1 MMMLT
6 ANRLSQD
13 QIAQLRNRFGER
25 LRQDVPLANYTAA
38 RVGGKADFVLTAQS
52 AEDLESAV
60 RDLWALEVPFTILGS
75 GANVLVSD
83 RGVRGV
89 VILNRAQ
96 RFEIQVEQEPPT
108 VWAESG
114 TNLGLI
120 ARTVARHGLS
130 GLEWAATIPGTLGG
144 AIYGNAGAHGQDM
157 AGTLILAEILH
168 REHGKETWSCE
179 RLAYGYRTSAL
190 KREPGSA
197 VILSG
202 LLKLSRSTREAVQAQ
217 MDAYITYRKR
227 TQPPGAS
234 MGSVFKNP
242 PGDYAGRLIEQA
254 GLKGTRVGGVEV
266 SPVHANFFVT
276 SENATASDYWRLIC
290 LVRQRVYETFG
301 VALELEIERI
311 GDWHDE
317 DTNA

>member
-1 MMMLT
+1 MMMLF

-25 LRQDVPLANYTAA
+25 LRQDVSLANYTAA
-38 RVGGKADFVLTAQS
+38 RVGGKADFVLTVQS
-52 AEDLESAV
+52 AEDLESAM

-83 RGVRGV
+83 HGVRGV

-96 RFEIQVEQEPPT
+96 RFEIQAEQEPPT

-114 TNLGLI
+114 ANLGLI

-168 REHGKETWSCE
+168 RERGKETWTCE

-190 KREPGSA
+190 KREPGKA

-202 LLKLSRSTREAVQAQ
+202 LLKLNRSTREAVQAQ
-217 MDAYITYRKR
+217 MDAFIAYRKR

-276 SENATASDYWRLIC
+276 NENATASDYWHLIC

-311 GDWHDE
+311 GDWLDE
-317 DTNA
+317 DTNV

>member
-6 ANRLSQD
+6 TNRLSQD
-13 QIAQLRNRFGER
+13 QIAQLRNRFGEQ
-25 LRQDVPLANYTAA
+25 LRQDVSLANYTAA
-38 RVGGKADFVLTAQS
+38 RVGGKADFVLTVQS
-52 AEDLESAV
+52 AEDLEAAV

-96 RFEIQVEQEPPT
+96 RFEIQAEQEPPT

-114 TNLGLI
+114 ANLGLI
-120 ARTVARHGLS
+120 ARTLARHGLS

-144 AIYGNAGAHGQDM
+144 AIYGNAGAHGQDV

-168 REHGKETWSCE
+168 RERGKETWTCE

-190 KREPGSA
+190 KREPGNA

-217 MDAYITYRKR
+217 MDAFIAYRKR

-234 MGSVFKNP
+234 MGSVFPWRFRRSVDRTGWIKRH
-242 PGDYAGRLIEQA
+242 PGWWRGGQP
-254 GLKGTRVGGVEV
+254 GTCKFLR
-266 SPVHANFFVT
+266 H
-276 SENATASDYWRLIC
+276 
-290 LVRQRVYETFG
+290 QRKRYCQ
-301 VALELEIERI
+301 
-311 GDWHDE
+311 
-317 DTNA
+317 

>member
-1 MMMLT
+1 MLT

-13 QIAQLRNRFGER
+13 QIAQLRNRFGKR

-234 MGSVFKNP
+234 M
-242 PGDYAGRLIEQA
+242 
-254 GLKGTRVGGVEV
+254 
-266 SPVHANFFVT
+266 
-276 SENATASDYWRLIC
+276 
-290 LVRQRVYETFG
+290 
-301 VALELEIERI
+301 
-311 GDWHDE
+311 
-317 DTNA
+317 

>member
-1 MMMLT
+1 MLT

-108 VWAESG
+108 VWP
-114 TNLGLI
+114 N
-120 ARTVARHGLS
+120 
-130 GLEWAATIPGTLGG
+130 
-144 AIYGNAGAHGQDM
+144 
-157 AGTLILAEILH
+157 
-168 REHGKETWSCE
+168 
-179 RLAYGYRTSAL
+179 
-190 KREPGSA
+190 REP
-197 VILSG
+197 
-202 LLKLSRSTREAVQAQ
+202 TW
-217 MDAYITYRKR
+217 AYCPYRCPPRIKR
-227 TQPPGAS
+227 PG
-234 MGSVFKNP
+234 MGSNDSRYV
-242 PGDYAGRLIEQA
+242 GRSHL
-254 GLKGTRVGGVEV
+254 
-266 SPVHANFFVT
+266 
-276 SENATASDYWRLIC
+276 
-290 LVRQRVYETFG
+290 RQRRCSRT
-301 VALELEIERI
+301 RH
-311 GDWHDE
+311 DWNIDLGR
-317 DTNA
+317 NLAS